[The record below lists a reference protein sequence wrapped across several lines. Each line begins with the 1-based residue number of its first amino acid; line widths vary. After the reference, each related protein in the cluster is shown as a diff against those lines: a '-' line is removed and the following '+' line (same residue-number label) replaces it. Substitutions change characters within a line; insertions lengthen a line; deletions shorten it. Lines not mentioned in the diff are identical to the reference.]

1 MKTSSA
7 KQDGGLRPPNTR
19 RRMKKYSVT
28 YRLDEGRFF
37 TLRYEIVEAENKGD
51 AIRQV
56 REWLKENK
64 HLTKGYYPP
73 SDFEAEE
80 IE

>member
-1 MKTSSA
+1 MKISSA

-19 RRMKKYSVT
+19 RRMKKYSVS

-37 TLRYEIVEAENKGD
+37 TVKEKEVEAENKGD
-51 AIRQV
+51 AIQQV
-56 REWLKENK
+56 RGWLKENK
-64 HLTKGYYPP
+64 HLTKGYYAPY
-73 SDFEAEE
+73 DFKAEE